1 MATDPDTAPRDP
13 APGGG
18 RAWVRPVALVV
29 SCLVIG
35 FVAGWVLRGDDG
47 PVTVLAPPAPDQ
59 TGEAPA
65 GTTGRT
71 TTAPAGGGTTA
82 ETTTTA
88 PATTE
93 QEAPAAPPDRAEISL
108 AVLNAT
114 SVTGQA
120 AQTAAQAESLGYPS
134 VATGNAP
141 ATSDPSIV
149 YYRQGQQAAAE
160 RVATDLEVQGV
171 QALPTSGALA
181 AAAPAGAQVVLVLGP
196 G

>member
-1 MATDPDTAPRDP
+1 MASDPDTVLREP

-59 TGEAPA
+59 SGEAPA
-65 GTTGRT
+65 GTTGGT
-71 TTAPAGGGTTA
+71 ATAPAQTATTPATTPATTA
-82 ETTTTA
+82 EE
-88 PATTE
+88 P
-93 QEAPAAPPDRAEISL
+93 PAPPPARSEIDL
-108 AVLNAT
+108 AVLNGT
-114 SVTGQA
+114 NVTGQA
-120 AQTAAQAESLGYPS
+120 AQTAAQAESLGYAG
-134 VATGNAP
+134 VTAGNAP
-141 ATSDPSIV
+141 TTTDPSTV

-160 RVATDLEVQGV
+160 RVATDLEVQSV

-181 AAAPAGAQVVLVLGP
+181 SAAPAGAQVVLVLGP

>member
-1 MATDPDTAPRDP
+1 MATDPDTAPREP

-47 PVTVLAPPAPDQ
+47 PVTVLAPPAPDAS
-59 TGEAPA
+59 GETPA
-65 GTTGRT
+65 GTTGGTETAPSGSATTTGGTATAPT
-71 TTAPAGGGTTA
+71 TTAEEP
-82 ETTTTA
+82 
-88 PATTE
+88 
-93 QEAPAAPPDRAEISL
+93 PPDRAEISL
-108 AVLNAT
+108 AVLNGT

-120 AQTAAQAESLGYPS
+120 AQTAAQAESLGYTG
-134 VATGNAP
+134 VTAGNAP
-141 ATSDPSIV
+141 TTADPSIV

-160 RVATDLEVQGV
+160 RVATDLEVQQV

-181 AAAPAGAQVVLVLGP
+181 GAAPAGAEVVLVLGP